1 MKELDLSPEA
11 PWRQRFRATDIRWAV
26 IAQQNPDRGL
36 VCTNKDGVYQLYAW
50 DISSNKFT

>member
-1 MKELDLSPEA
+1 MKELDLNPEA

-36 VCTNKDGVYQLYAW
+36 VCTNKDGVY
-50 DISSNKFT
+50 